1 MENNLF
7 VNNYLFFLIP
17 VISCVFLMVLV
28 FYFSYLRHI
37 RNLRVLRFRAFENLE
52 NEKLRITREL
62 HDSLGAFLIPLK
74 GFINSNGQFD
84 SSNADFWNQHVSNFE
99 TYISSMNE
107 NLYPSE
113 LLDNNL
119 GQALNGLS
127 SSLNY
132 SNCKLIIAHFPDL
145 NLKGS
150 ANIHVFRII
159 QETLINAI
167 KHAKPDY
174 ISVTHLLNQDSFVI
188 AISYQPSEN
197 SGNNIQGK
205 LGRGHANIEHRL
217 SLLNANYRIII
228 DEDVVFEKFNFV
240 LNEA

>member
-1 MENNLF
+1 MSNKF
-7 VNNYLFFLIP
+7 YVNDFFEFFIIITIGIFTLLLFF
-17 VISCVFLMVLV
+17 FL
-28 FYFSYLRHI
+28 FYQRQAKLLCKI
-37 RNLRVLRFRAFENLE
+37 RSNFINNIE

-74 GFINSNGQFD
+74 GFINSHGQFD

-99 TYISSMNE
+99 TYISGMNE

-167 KHAKPDY
+167 KHAKPDF

-188 AISYQPSEN
+188 AISYQPPEN

-205 LGRGHANIEHRL
+205 SGRGHANIEHRL
-217 SLLNANYRIII
+217 ALLNANYRMII

-240 LNEA
+240 LNEV